1 MKKVKSKFKKMY
13 YKSAAAVTMGLMM
26 TSTASFAQVAAGG
39 TVNTFST
46 ASGNLVTSMS
56 SIPGLVSSSSYL
68 IGLMLAALGIMK
80 VKDHVENPTSTPLKE
95 GAIRLAAG
103 GAMLALPFITSTM
116 IGSVGAGS
124 NSVAAQGQLG
134 GVGSGLTTTTTP

>member
-1 MKKVKSKFKKMY
+1 MKKVMNKFKKTY
-13 YKSAAAVTMGLMM
+13 YQSAAAVTMGLVMVP
-26 TSTASFAQVAAGG
+26 TKGFAQ
-39 TVNTFST
+39 VNTFST
-46 ASGNLVTSMS
+46 ASENLVTSMG

-116 IGSVGAGS
+116 VGSVNGVSTGT
-124 NSVAAQGQLG
+124 AAQGQLF
-134 GVGSGLTTTTTP
+134 GVGTGITQ

>member
-1 MKKVKSKFKKMY
+1 MKKLKYKFKKIY

-26 TSTASFAQVAAGG
+26 TSTQSFA
-39 TVNTFST
+39 TTNTFST
-46 ASGNLVTSMS
+46 ASENLVTSMG

-116 IGSVGAGS
+116 LGSVGAGS
-124 NSVAAQGQLG
+124 NSVAVQGQLG
-134 GVGSGLTTTTTP
+134 GVGSGLTITP